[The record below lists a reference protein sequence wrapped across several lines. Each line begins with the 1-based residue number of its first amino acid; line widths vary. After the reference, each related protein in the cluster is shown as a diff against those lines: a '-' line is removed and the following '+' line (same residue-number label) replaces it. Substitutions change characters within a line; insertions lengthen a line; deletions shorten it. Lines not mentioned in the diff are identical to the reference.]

1 MASTSEVG
9 HTKNVANLGSGIQIL
24 QEMGALYNPSNTN
37 IQLPNLLSIKVTI
50 DNSIT
55 VLNNKIPIYKNAV
68 ANREI
73 AIAPLGKR
81 STKVL
86 NYSKSINI
94 STTDKENI
102 ASQVKKVRGDSK
114 AKTINPETSETT
126 GISTSQMSYDSRIAN
141 LDILINTVS
150 SHSEY
155 IPNETDIQIL
165 NLQAYQQEL
174 STLSSL
180 VNSAGNELIT
190 ARLNRNNI
198 LYFSENNIIKLMNEV
213 KAYLK
218 SLGQDG
224 LPYYKAFIKLKFKG
238 LNQ

>member
-9 HTKNVANLGSGIQIL
+9 HAKNVANLGSGIQIL
-24 QEMGALYNPSNTN
+24 QEMGSLYNPSNTN
-37 IQLPNLLSIKVTI
+37 IKLVNLLPIKTAIDASIVA
-50 DNSIT
+50 
-55 VLNNKIPIYKNAV
+55 LNNKIPIYKNAV

-73 AIAPLGKR
+73 AIAPLGKK

-94 STTDKENI
+94 SATDKENI
-102 ASQVKKVRGDSK
+102 AHQVKKIRGDSK
-114 AKTINPETSETT
+114 INNLNPETTEAT

-141 LDILINTVS
+141 LDILINMAA

-155 IPNETDIQIL
+155 EPNEGDIRIT
-165 NLQAYQQEL
+165 NLQTYQQEL
-174 STLSSL
+174 TTLSGL
-180 VNSAGNELIT
+180 VNSAGNELLT

-198 LYFSENNIIKLMNEV
+198 LYFSENNVVKLMNEV

-218 SLGQDG
+218 SLGQEG
-224 LPYYKAFIKLKFKG
+224 LPYYKAFLKLKFK
-238 LNQ
+238 NIN